1 MQFNHDFWLK
11 DELLLGMQIK
21 IVVAIAYNM
30 PATTNKWQK
39 IAKNAV
45 NGKCTNNM
53 RNLLLS
59 DEKILS
65 IFFSHDL
72 LYLFSYCL
80 HVGIYPTRRER

>member
-1 MQFNHDFWLK
+1 
-11 DELLLGMQIK
+11 MQIK

-65 IFFSHDL
+65 IFFSHEL
-72 LYLFSYCL
+72 LYLFSYCM
-80 HVGIYPTRRER
+80 HVGIPNARAINYKRIRVDSAAL